1 MSALV
6 ASLAVLAVIGS
17 LHLLNVLAGREI
29 ARRARL
35 RQAAI
40 SRHPVGKALR
50 REDQL

>member
-6 ASLAVLAVIGS
+6 ASLTVLAVIGA
-17 LHLLNVLAGREI
+17 LHLPNVLVDREI
-29 ARRARL
+29 ARRERL

-50 REDQL
+50 REDQP